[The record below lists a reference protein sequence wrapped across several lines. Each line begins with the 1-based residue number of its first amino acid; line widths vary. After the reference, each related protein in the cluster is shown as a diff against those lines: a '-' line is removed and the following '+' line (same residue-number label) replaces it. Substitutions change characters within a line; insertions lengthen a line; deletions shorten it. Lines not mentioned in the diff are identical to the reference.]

1 MALTST
7 ERSKR
12 RRAHLADDHT
22 LCDPASCNAVSP
34 PLPEPTLSRGEQLTA
49 DLEAERVLSP
59 AERTLAQEAGRLAD
73 RLDRLDRYLSDR
85 EWLQFEVAPYST
97 EKTVTVVVKLDRVM
111 AEARQQQDTF
121 RGMVG
126 ELRQSSSAG
135 KKAEISQGRSGSAPT
150 PTAPGLGN
158 LTARI
163 AARRGQTAG

>member
-22 LCDPASCNAVSP
+22 LCDPASCNATP
-34 PLPEPTLSRGEQLTA
+34 PLLPEPTKTRGEQLTA
-49 DLEAERVLSP
+49 DLEAERTLSS
-59 AERTLAQEAGRLAD
+59 AEKALAQEAGRLAD
-73 RLDRLDRYLSDR
+73 RLDRLDVYLADR
-85 EWLQFEVAPYST
+85 TWLQFEVAPFST

-126 ELRQSSSAG
+126 ELRQSSATA
-135 KKAEISQGRSGSAPT
+135 KKNAAPPVDAPT
-150 PTAPGLGN
+150 VSGVGLGN

-163 AARRGQTAG
+163 AARRGQTTA